1 MSRPGGRLIPLA
13 LSLLLAMG
21 LTVAV
26 ASTAVAADP
35 TASTSV
41 TKTASTPTPQPG
53 VPFTYTIE
61 FQCSAG
67 EVNGCVNAQLVDP
80 LPPGIEFAG
89 DATLTGN
96 TDATISQTDT
106 PVPTV
111 TVDFHDDL
119 GANGVGLKAEGA
131 CPCTL
136 TIPVQLDPDYPY
148 SDPQPPLTN
157 TATITADNTVPSS
170 SSADVTPDVE
180 LNLAATTDKALD
192 PNGPDLPI
200 PGTPVTAS
208 LTGTSTS
215 NTPVDQL
222 VISDPVDPTA
232 SPNPFTYLDIDSIGA
247 VTMPDGAET
256 VQVRAYVNGS
266 WVEGQAGPP
275 PAVLPDGVDPT
286 QVSGL
291 QFVFASTT
299 PPGISPDSPAGVTV
313 NLVQSPD
320 IVDATL
326 PLTIDNTADTAV
338 TLGDQTATSPP
349 ADDTYLVVPADIHV
363 AAGKSFDPATV
374 HAGDPSTVTVTG
386 TNTSPSLDLDTLTIS
401 DDPLPDGLTFTGLG
415 TDGAGAGIVW
425 PTGATEASIL
435 YSCAGVPQTAES
447 TTTPNTLPGPPAD
460 CDPVTGFTVT
470 FTGTI
475 VPGAEATI
483 PFGVVTDPNQ
493 TSPEELTRTNTVNV
507 AGTLGDLAPASDS
520 ATAPITSIVDRLAI
534 ETGKTIVS
542 PLNPLPSLPGQ
553 GVIVSL
559 SGHVLPFPQS
569 TTDAH
574 QIIVQDPD
582 PLAGD
587 EWFDSF
593 RPEGVV
599 STPIPTDATLTV
611 QYWDGTQWVDVPGMV
626 DITEPNPFSGAF
638 PDDVKNN
645 AQGIRFVYTSTLP
658 EPDGFAPGTTV
669 SPNLGFTLRD
679 GMAGSDATISDCAT
693 SSADAGDTDATS
705 EPACADLP
713 LTPPDG
719 GSGVDPISKS
729 WDQDTVPERSQQQAG
744 ATISWSTAGYINVGQ
759 VVISDTQDPDST
771 PLPDSVFDSFDLV
784 RIDPITPA
792 LDPRLTFDE
801 ITSVELYRLPAG
813 STDPAAGSW
822 VPATDNPCPDAC
834 DGTFPG
840 YTLTGDERAT
850 TVGFRLTYVESPTR
864 GERNQGPTDPPVG
877 TGVAVS
883 TDNIRHIHPVFQL
896 RDELRSD
903 PNVPVVHER
912 TYNVPGNGIDNLGLV
927 NNTVRGTGTFTNPV
941 QTFTFTA
948 ADTIEITD
956 VPVTAHAAKT
966 WDGGPLGIPE
976 EGVPADQ
983 YPTGRVTLTGQ
994 NTRPAKVDQ
1003 LMIIDPVTGTP
1014 NPFDAFNLAGFV
1026 SITDPA
1032 TIGATDLTITLSRGA
1047 ATQDYTREEALALTE
1062 ADLADVT
1069 GLIVDYTG
1077 RIDANAAAQVVFDAR
1092 LRPTSRE
1099 TGQPPAPGTTFTD
1112 TVGVAV
1118 SDLAEY
1124 PDVQPETATD
1134 AAAATIDVV
1143 AQGIGVTAGKSFSP
1157 TSQTEPDNSP
1167 VTVTLSGQPS
1177 GPSRTVQMVL
1187 EDTAPTFWN
1196 QYDLLA
1202 LSAVTFTAPIDRV
1215 QVDAYTN
1222 GTWSISGGAPTITGG
1237 GWVTGD
1243 PTPGP
1248 GLVLPG
1254 SVTADQVQGLRFTFT
1269 RADGANWE
1277 NPANPDQQIS
1287 FTVQRRTDLHT
1298 GGPVPSDLAGNDP
1311 APGETAAGVATDAST
1326 ATVTSSDRDANGDP
1340 LTATDDAA
1348 ATILYHHAT
1357 NAVAVT
1363 KTPAPA
1369 GPVTPGNP
1377 ITYTL
1382 TATNTGDV
1390 PIINPVITDQLP
1402 VDAGGPQL
1410 VYPADGAGYQYALN
1424 PAGSA
1429 AVPMPTD
1436 PAQVTVTEDP
1446 DRILFTFPVG
1456 STLEVGQTYTI
1467 TLSMQPRPGLPA
1479 DTVIT
1484 NTFGITSDR
1493 PWDECD
1499 GTLDPGTGQCRASAD
1514 NTVLSAGALGVSK
1527 EVKAQGS
1534 DVLGFE
1540 VDPLATARDCQAD
1553 ADGFYSRP
1561 CVPIAQPGGEI
1572 TWRMHLVNLGNRP
1585 IDRIVAVDQ
1594 LPAVGDTLATQ
1605 ETTLARGSQWRPL
1618 LEGPRPT
1625 LTSGTGTLS
1634 VWVTTG
1640 TVRCPT
1646 ALGTDGESCP
1656 EVTWIPWPAGQDLPI
1671 NPDDQTRIEPDDVTG
1686 IKVVIDGADLAPAA
1700 DLNVDFLMLAPA
1712 ISPTEGADTIAF
1724 NTVGVSG
1731 RWVQGG
1737 DTGYTLTTEPPRVGV
1752 GLATGPLQVIKRV
1765 TGDAAEKYAP
1775 DTFTA
1780 TLSCTSVGV
1789 EVPLPADQADLT
1801 LTADV
1806 PVLIENLPWGATCT
1820 VTEGDNGQASSSSTS
1835 ATVVRDVTQVQTAE
1849 LTNVYE
1855 FASLSVTK
1863 AVDSAAEDQDG
1874 NPIPYGPFTVRVD
1887 CTYLDEPVYAD
1898 GYDADNPMVAELSA
1912 GDTATFDGLPAGAEC
1927 TVSEPDG
1934 KGASTTMVPAD
1945 GVIDLAPEPAE
1956 NGVVVTNAFGTGSLD
1971 LAKKV
1976 TGDAA
1981 ETYGAGP
1988 FTLHVTCVLDDATG
2002 DRTVWDGDE
2011 VLGPLPTPLTATID
2025 DIAAGAVCTVTET
2038 DDGGASS
2045 SSLDPDTPVTVG
2057 SDQTVTVTAANTF
2070 DPGVLL
2076 LTKQVTGDASAFAP
2090 ASFPV
2095 EVTCTA
2101 DGQVLPGFP
2110 TTVTV
2115 TAGQNTEVPS
2125 LVGAS
2130 CTAEETDSG
2139 SATEVTY
2146 DPPAADGETGSGA
2159 VIVGP
2164 DSQDPIEIGI
2174 TNEFRAGGLQIL
2186 KQLDGPGASIGP
2198 GPFVF
2203 TVSCSFNGVADV
2215 YTQTV
2220 TLTRDDDST
2229 TLTSPVLGP
2238 LPVGAVCDVV
2248 ETDSGGADSTPPP
2261 VSVTIPDVD
2270 TDGIAQV
2277 AVAGFVNV
2285 FSAATVQ
2292 VTKVLAGDDQ
2302 AAAAD
2307 LVFTLAVTC
2316 EVQASTGELVDVYT
2330 GTVQVAGGQTVPI
2343 TDAAGNP
2350 VLLQLGAHCFA
2361 TELDS
2366 GGASSSSVDF
2376 DSYDNAVVVQSA
2388 DQTGTLTITAV
2399 NTFNAPPT
2407 PPVYPPA
2414 PLPGDGGSSGMLSWT
2429 GFPVG
2434 QWVLVGFALFALGAM
2449 LVSASRR
2456 RRSS

>member
-1 MSRPGGRLIPLA
+1 MSRPGGRWIPLA

-26 ASTAVAADP
+26 SSTAVAADP
-35 TASTSV
+35 TASTTV

-89 DATLTGN
+89 NATLTGN
-96 TDATISQTDT
+96 TDATISQTDA
-106 PVPTV
+106 PAPTV

-157 TATITADNTVPSS
+157 TATITADNTTPSS
-170 SSADVTPDVE
+170 SSADVTPDVD
-180 LNLAATTDKALD
+180 LNLAATTDKTLD
-192 PNGPDLPI
+192 PSGPDLPI

-232 SPNPFTYLDIDSIGA
+232 SPNPFTYLDVDSIGA

-266 WVEGQAGPP
+266 WVEGEAGPP
-275 PAVLPDGVDPT
+275 PAVLPAGVDPT

-299 PPGISPDSPAGVTV
+299 PPGISPDSPAGVTI

-320 IVDATL
+320 IVDAPL

-349 ADDTYLVVPADIHV
+349 DDDSYLVVPADIHV
-363 AAGKSFDPATV
+363 AAGKSFDPAVV

-435 YSCAGVPQTAES
+435 YSCAGIPAAEQS
-447 TTTPNTLPGPPAD
+447 TTTKDTLPAPPAD

-493 TSPEELTRTNTVNV
+493 MTPEELTRTNTVNV
-507 AGTLGDLAPASDS
+507 AGIKGDLPPASDS
-520 ATAPITSIVDRLAI
+520 ATAPITSIVDRLGI

-559 SGHVLPFPQS
+559 TGHVLPFPES
-569 TTDAH
+569 TADAH

-582 PLAGD
+582 PIDGD
-587 EWFDSF
+587 EWFDAF
-593 RPEGVV
+593 QPEGVV

-611 QYWDGTQWVDVPGMV
+611 QYWDGTEWVDVPGMV
-626 DITEPNPFSGAF
+626 EVTEPDPFSGAF
-638 PDDVKNN
+638 PDDVKAN

-658 EPDGFAPGTTV
+658 EPDGFPPDTTV
-669 SPNLGFTLRD
+669 APNLGFTLRD

-693 SSADAGDTDATS
+693 SSADAGDTTATS
-705 EPACADLP
+705 QPACADLP

-719 GSGVDPISKS
+719 GGVDPIGKS
-729 WDQDTVPERSQQQAG
+729 WDEDTIPERSQEQAG
-744 ATISWSTAGYINVGQ
+744 ATISWSTAGYINLGN
-759 VVISDTQDPDST
+759 VVISDTQDPGIT
-771 PLPDSVFDSFDLV
+771 QLPDSVFDSFDLV
-784 RIDPITPA
+784 RIDPITA
-792 LDPRLTFDE
+792 DLDPRLTFDQ
-801 ITSVELYRLPAG
+801 ITSVDLYRLPDG

-822 VPATDNPCPDAC
+822 VPATGNPCPDAC

-840 YTLTGDERAT
+840 YTLTDDERAT
-850 TVGFRLTYVESPTR
+850 TIGFRLTYVESPTR
-864 GERNQGPTDPPVG
+864 GDRNQGPTDPPVG

-883 TDNIRHIHPVFQL
+883 TGNSRKMHPVFAL
-896 RDELRSD
+896 RDELRSNQ
-903 PNVPVVHER
+903 NVPVVHER
-912 TYNVPGNGIDNLGLV
+912 TYNVPGNGTDNLGMV
-927 NNTVRGTGTFTNPV
+927 NNTARGTGTFVNPL
-941 QTFTFTA
+941 QEFTFTA

-1003 LMIIDPVTGTP
+1003 LMITDPVTGTP
-1014 NPFDAFNLAGFV
+1014 NPFDDFDLVGFV

-1032 TIGATDLTITLSRGA
+1032 SIGATDVTITLSRGGA
-1047 ATQDYTREEALALTE
+1047 AQSYTRDEALALTE
-1062 ADLADVT
+1062 TDLADVT
-1069 GLIVDYTG
+1069 GLIANYTG
-1077 RIDANAAAQVVFDAR
+1077 RIDADASAQVVFDTR

-1124 PDVQPETATD
+1124 PTVQPETATD
-1134 AAAATIDVV
+1134 AATDTIDVV
-1143 AQGIGVTAGKSFSP
+1143 AQGIGVTAGKSLNPS
-1157 TSQTEPDNSP
+1157 SQTEPDNSA

-1177 GPSRTVQMVL
+1177 GPSRTVRMVL

-1202 LSAVTFTAPIDRV
+1202 LSSVTFTAPIDRV
-1215 QVDAYTN
+1215 QVDAYTG
-1222 GTWSISGGAPTITGG
+1222 GTWSVSGGAPTITGG
-1237 GWVTGD
+1237 GWTTG
-1243 PTPGP
+1243 TATAGP
-1248 GLVLPG
+1248 GLSLPDG
-1254 SVTADQVQGLRFTFT
+1254 VTADQVQGLRFTFT

-1277 NPANPDQQIS
+1277 NPADPNQRIS

-1298 GGPVPSDLAGNDP
+1298 GGPVPSDLAGNDA
-1311 APGETAAGVATDAST
+1311 APGESAAGVATDGST

-1340 LTATDDAA
+1340 LTDTDDAT

-1363 KTPAPA
+1363 KTPTPV

-1390 PIINPVITDQLP
+1390 PITNPVITDQLP

-1410 VYPADGAGYQYALN
+1410 VYPADGAGYQYALS

-1436 PAQVTVTEDP
+1436 PTQVTVTEDP
-1446 DRILFTFPVG
+1446 DRILFTFPAG

-1467 TLSMQPRPGLPA
+1467 TLTMQPRPGLPA
-1479 DTVIT
+1479 DTTIT
-1484 NTFGITSDR
+1484 NTFGITGDR

-1499 GTLDPGTGQCRASAD
+1499 GTLDPETGQCRASAD

-1534 DVLGFE
+1534 DELGFE
-1540 VDPLATARDCQAD
+1540 IDPLATARECQAD

-1634 VWVTTG
+1634 VWFATG

-1646 ALGTDGESCP
+1646 PLGTDGESCP
-1656 EVTWIPWPAGQDLPI
+1656 EVTWTEWPAGQDLPAD
-1671 NPDDQTRIEPDDVTG
+1671 PGTVTG
-1686 IKVVIDGADLAPAA
+1686 IKVVIDDADLAPAA
-1700 DLNVDFLMLAPA
+1700 DVNVDFLMLAPA
-1712 ISPTEGADTIAF
+1712 ISPTEGADTIAY
-1724 NTVGVSG
+1724 NTVGVTG
-1731 RWVQGG
+1731 RWTQGG

-1752 GLATGPLQVIKRV
+1752 GLATGPLQVVKRV
-1765 TGDAAEKYAP
+1765 AGDAAEKYAP

-1789 EVPLPADQADLT
+1789 PVPLPADQADLT

-1806 PVLIENLPWGATCT
+1806 PVLVENLPWGATCT
-1820 VTEGDNGQASSSSTS
+1820 VTEGDNGQASSSSTT
-1835 ATVVRDVTQVQTAE
+1835 ATVVRDVTQVKTAE

-1863 AVDSAAEDQDG
+1863 TVDSAAQDQDG
-1874 NPIPYGPFTVRVD
+1874 NPIAYGPFTVQVD

-1898 GYDADNPMVAELSA
+1898 GYDADTPMVVELSA
-1912 GDTATFDGLPAGAEC
+1912 GGTATFDGLPAGAEC

-1934 KGASTTMVPAD
+1934 KGASTTIVPAD

-1956 NGVVVTNAFGTGSLD
+1956 NGVDVTNVFGTGSLA
-1971 LAKKV
+1971 LTKVV
-1976 TGDAA
+1976 TGDPAA
-1981 ETYGAGP
+1981 DYGAGP
-1988 FTLHVTCVLDDATG
+1988 FALHVTCVLDDESGT
-2002 DRTVWDGDE
+2002 RTVWDGTKTVVGGQTE
-2011 VLGPLPTPLTATID
+2011 TIE
-2025 DIAAGAVCTVTET
+2025 DIAAGAECTVTET
-2038 DDGGASS
+2038 DDGGASAVTIA
-2045 SSLDPDTPVTVG
+2045 PDQPVVVG
-2057 SDQTVTVTAANTF
+2057 DGQTVTVTATNEF
-2070 DPGVLL
+2070 DPGVLR
-2076 LTKQVTGDASAFAP
+2076 LTKQVTGDAAAFAP
-2090 ASFPV
+2090 TSFQV
-2095 EVTCTA
+2095 QVTCSA
-2101 DGQVLPGFP
+2101 DGEVLPGFP

-2115 TAGQNTEVPS
+2115 TAGQNTDVPT

-2130 CTAEETDSG
+2130 CTAEETGTG
-2139 SATEVTY
+2139 SATDVTY
-2146 DPPAADGETGSGA
+2146 DPPAPDGQTGSGA

-2164 DSQDPIEIGI
+2164 DAQEPIEIGI
-2174 TNEFRAGGLQIL
+2174 TNEYRAGGLQIL

-2203 TVSCSFNGVADV
+2203 AVSCSFNGVADV
-2215 YTQTV
+2215 YTDTV
-2220 TLTRDDDST
+2220 TLARDGDST

-2316 EVQASTGELVDVYT
+2316 QVQASTGELVDVYT

-2343 TDAAGNP
+2343 TDADGNP

-2361 TELDS
+2361 TEIDS
-2366 GGASSSSVDF
+2366 GGASSSSVDH
-2376 DSYDNAVVVQSA
+2376 DSYDNAVVVQTA
-2388 DQTGTLTITAV
+2388 GQTGTLAITAV
-2399 NTFNAPPT
+2399 NTFNAPPVPPA

-2429 GFPVG
+2429 GFPAAP
-2434 QWVLVGFALFALGAM
+2434 WLLFGFALLALGAVV
-2449 LVSASRR
+2449 VSVTRR
-2456 RRSS
+2456 RRTS